1 MSTAQPSIQDL
12 TFLESYLE
20 HGNASRAARDA
31 GYTGKNDPW
40 RVLAKP
46 AVKAYVAE
54 YRSMAAE
61 RAGVNADMLMQHLAA
76 IIGFDMARLY
86 DDEGKLKP
94 VHQLDDETR
103 RAISEIE
110 EKQFGRKTKAYDKLS
125 AITLAMK
132 HLGLL
137 VDRVEHSGEV
147 QVVGMAQRI
156 RERAAKAAPD
166 ASPGLSGS
174 IEEFA

>member
-1 MSTAQPSIQDL
+1 MKEL
-12 TFLESYLE
+12 TTQQSAFVEHYVL
-20 HGNASRAARDA
+20 HGNARASARAAGYGDNPGVSYGLMRDP
-31 GYTGKNDPW
+31 K
-40 RVLAKP
+40 
-46 AVKAYVAE
+46 VKAAIDE
-54 YRSMAAE
+54 HRRGAAE

-110 EKQFGRKTKAYDKLS
+110 EKEFGRKTKAYDKLS

-137 VDRVEHSGEV
+137 VDRVQHSGEV

-166 ASPGLSGS
+166 PSAS
-174 IEEFA
+174 EFA